1 MAKLLSQLLAS
12 IDTEAV
18 IGRTDIEIQ
27 DVSYDSR
34 TVAAGTLFIC
44 LDGARVDVIRL
55 HKRLWKQVLSR
66 SLHKKI
72 SRWRK
77 VLRSFV

>member
-34 TVAAGTLFIC
+34 TVTAGTLFIC
-44 LDGARVDVIRL
+44 LDGARVDG
-55 HKRLWKQVLSR
+55 HAYATTMSQG
-66 SLHKKI
+66 
-72 SRWRK
+72 
-77 VLRSFV
+77 